1 MCLMCVF
8 HSQVFTQPVFAFVEN
23 WTRKSCPKSRFV
35 HREYVIHISIIGAL
49 EINLFRL
56 IWRTTFV
63 IFTTLVAM
71 LLPFFND
78 VVGILGATAFW
89 PLTVYFPIEMY
100 IVQKRIGKW
109 TSQWMVLQ
117 SISLI
122 CLFVSLV
129 ALIGSIEGVVNDL
142 KVYKPFKTRY

>member
-1 MCLMCVF
+1 
-8 HSQVFTQPVFAFVEN
+8 
-23 WTRKSCPKSRFV
+23 
-35 HREYVIHISIIGAL
+35 
-49 EINLFRL
+49 
-56 IWRTTFV
+56 
-63 IFTTLVAM
+63 M